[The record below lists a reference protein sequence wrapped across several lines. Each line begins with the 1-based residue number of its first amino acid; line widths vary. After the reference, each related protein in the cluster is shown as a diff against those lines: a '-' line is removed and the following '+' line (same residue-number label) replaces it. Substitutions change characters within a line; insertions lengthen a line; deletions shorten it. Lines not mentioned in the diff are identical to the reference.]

1 MKSWIPLA
9 HQEAEKFIYKMVYDK
24 LFERFSRKHK
34 DKDQLFS
41 KKTQQLAEFTD
52 LELLKN
58 LDVHKKF
65 VLGDAD
71 LQYIDAIMELSKIE
85 SFQTP
90 KSKLVA
96 SSDSQDCLVMMNSEM
111 RSAVIKHHHAK
122 TEIEGMD
129 HELPVTI
136 FIVSRAKCRKLASN
150 LQYILSFLKTKEES
164 DHQERILN
172 TVMVAL
178 DYICSDWKIE
188 DIKKLSSPEDQQP
201 TTSN

>member
-1 MKSWIPLA
+1 
-9 HQEAEKFIYKMVYDK
+9 
-24 LFERFSRKHK
+24 
-34 DKDQLFS
+34 
-41 KKTQQLAEFTD
+41 
-52 LELLKN
+52 
-58 LDVHKKF
+58 
-65 VLGDAD
+65 
-71 LQYIDAIMELSKIE
+71 
-85 SFQTP
+85 
-90 KSKLVA
+90 
-96 SSDSQDCLVMMNSEM
+96 MMNSEM

-172 TVMVAL
+172 TVIVAL

-188 DIKKLSSPEDQQP
+188 DIKKLSAPEEQPP
-201 TTSN
+201 TTSI